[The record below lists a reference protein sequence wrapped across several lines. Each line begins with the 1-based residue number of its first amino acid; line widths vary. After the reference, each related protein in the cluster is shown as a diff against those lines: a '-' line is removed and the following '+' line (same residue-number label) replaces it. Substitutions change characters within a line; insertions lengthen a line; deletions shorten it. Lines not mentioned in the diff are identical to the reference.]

1 MGNFI
6 RKNDGERK
14 VLGKMKDE
22 PKKRKMM
29 EIQDVSR
36 LVQWQWTQ
44 DISFKTLTPMFKTK
58 IKTKIWIF

>member
-1 MGNFI
+1 MERKQQQNKSNGENNCKRKMGHFI

-36 LVQWQWTQ
+36 LVQ
-44 DISFKTLTPMFKTK
+44 
-58 IKTKIWIF
+58 

>member
-1 MGNFI
+1 MERKQQQNKSNGENNCKRKMGNFI

-36 LVQWQWTQ
+36 LVQ
-44 DISFKTLTPMFKTK
+44 
-58 IKTKIWIF
+58 

>member
-1 MGNFI
+1 
-6 RKNDGERK
+6 
-14 VLGKMKDE
+14 MKDE